1 MGTRAMYPGTFDPIT
16 NGHTDMVR
24 RASRIFDKVVIAIA
38 ANPGKAPL
46 FTLDQRVALARAV
59 LADLPKVEVTGY
71 TGLTVDF
78 AVKHGLNVIIRGLRA
93 VSDFEFEFQL
103 ATMNRHLSDQV
114 ENVFLTPTEKFNFV
128 SSTLIREIAS
138 FGGDVREFVH
148 PLVADALKKRL
159 AKEPC
164 VAHCRS
170 CWSPSR
176 RSSRCRS
183 SLQRRPARR
192 RSPRRIRSPPMP
204 GWRSSPAAA
213 TRSTRRWRSARR
225 SPWSSRK
232 ARDWAAA
239 GSSCCIG
246 RATARTCSSTRARWR
261 RARRRRR
268 CSSTTRATRGA
279 TGALLGA
286 RGRDPGEPA
295 GFAHLAERYGRLPLA
310 DSLAPAIRIARGGFP
325 LYPKLRSEIDRVRES
340 ILKSPD
346 AARIFLV
353 DEATPPDGHRIRQP
367 DLARTLE
374 ALARKGARGFYSG
387 ELAHR
392 LVDGVR
398 AMGGIWTLEDLAGYR
413 VVERE
418 PLVTEYRGVRIVTSP
433 PPSSGG
439 VWLTDVF
446 NMLSGYDVDKM
457 DDLTRRH
464 LIIEC
469 MRRAHRDRAEY
480 LGDPDFVTMPLETLM
495 SPQYAAGQR
504 ASIRLDA
511 ATPSQSLPSSAV
523 EFPRGTQT
531 THFSVI
537 DAEGNRVAGTITLNF
552 WFGTGLV
559 VPGTGVLLNNEM
571 DDFATRK
578 PAPNQWGLVG
588 ADANSI
594 EPGKRPL
601 SSMTPTFVE
610 SGAAWRSSARRA
622 AASF

>member
-1 MGTRAMYPGTFDPIT
+1 M
-16 NGHTDMVR
+16 R
-24 RASRIFDKVVIAIA
+24 RALSILLVALATLVALPVIAA
-38 ANPGKAPL
+38 TAPGKAAIASAHPL
-46 FTLDQRVALARAV
+46 ATDAGMEILASGGNAFDAAVAVSAALAVVEPKGSGLGGGGFYLLHRA
-59 LADLPKVEVTGY
+59 
-71 TGLTVDF
+71 
-78 AVKHGLNVIIRGLRA
+78 
-93 VSDFEFEFQL
+93 SDGK
-103 ATMNRHLSDQV
+103 D
-114 ENVFLTPTEKFNFV
+114 VFLDARETAPGAATPT
-128 SSTLIREIAS
+128 
-138 FGGDVREFVH
+138 
-148 PLVADALKKRL
+148 
-159 AKEPC
+159 
-164 VAHCRS
+164 
-170 CWSPSR
+170 
-176 RSSRCRS
+176 
-183 SLQRRPARR
+183 
-192 RSPRRIRSPPMP
+192 
-204 GWRSSPAAA
+204 
-213 TRSTRRWRSARR
+213 
-225 SPWSSRK
+225 
-232 ARDWAAA
+232 
-239 GSSCCIG
+239 
-246 RATARTCSSTRARWR
+246 
-261 RARRRRR
+261 

-279 TGALLGA
+279 TWRAPRRSRPGSRASPRGSRISPSTTAGCRSPTASRPRSGSRAAAFRSIPSCAA
-286 RGRDPGEPA
+286 R
-295 GFAHLAERYGRLPLA
+295 
-310 DSLAPAIRIARGGFP
+310 S
-325 LYPKLRSEIDRVRES
+325 SRVRES
-340 ILKSPD
+340 LLKSPD

-353 DEATPPDGHRIRQP
+353 NDATPPDGHRIRQP

-374 ALARKGARGFYSG
+374 AVARKGAREFYAG
-387 ELAHR
+387 ALAQR

-398 AMGGIWTLEDLAGYR
+398 AIGGIWTLEDLAGYR

-511 ATPSQSLPSSAV
+511 ATPSRSLPSSAV

-531 THFSVI
+531 THFAVL
-537 DAEGNRVAGTITLNF
+537 DAEGNRVSGTITLNG

-578 PAPNQWGLVG
+578 AAPNQWELVG
-588 ADANSI
+588 AGANFI
-594 EPGKRPL
+594 EPRKRPL

-610 SGAAWRSSARRA
+610 SDRGMAILGSPGGSFIPTMVLLSTLNWMKGADAQAIVTAPRFHHQFSPDAVWAESDAFTADERTKMEQMGHSFRPWPETIGNMQIIAWDYASGSVT
-622 AASF
+622 AASDPRGAGASKVR